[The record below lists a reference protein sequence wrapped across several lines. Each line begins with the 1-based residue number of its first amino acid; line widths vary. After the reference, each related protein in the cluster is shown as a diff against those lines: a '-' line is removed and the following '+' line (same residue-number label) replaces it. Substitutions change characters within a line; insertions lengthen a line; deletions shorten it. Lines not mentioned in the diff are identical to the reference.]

1 MSGIKHQVIEEGNLA
16 AVKCTDDFGGPN
28 QWNLHV
34 RTAEGYWEQVQWM
47 GVGRIQQFFK
57 TKLPIYKEQK
67 KKEVKYELAE

>member
-47 GVGRIQQFFK
+47 GVGRIQQFF
-57 TKLPIYKEQK
+57 
-67 KKEVKYELAE
+67 